1 MAADPVVLD
10 IRRATQYAEI
20 TEDPYSQN
28 LLWEIQKRKTARD
41 DEMSRFATNCDR
53 WDNLYYPNRML
64 RRGGASHWADDES
77 ARIDGRSHISLNAYP
92 TYVDVPAALQAV
104 VPVENIKPLGN
115 DDPSRRMASEM
126 ERTYFA
132 WKEETLYE
140 RKVHQACVTKALYG
154 RTAAKVFW
162 NEAEDR
168 PDVNIIDQPRN
179 LWLGWSSTN
188 YMKLDWGLYVYRITP
203 ETAIEEFGVHVEA
216 SKDAKSEGLYPIVRR
231 LTHDVASTQE
241 RTTRDWLHDHDFMVE
256 VYDYW
261 YRRPK
266 EGESIE
272 VGERTEMETRNA
284 IFVGNVMVKDEAHA
298 EYSGAIPYIPLFNSY
313 IPGVPDGRSEFYD
326 IEQLIAEKDERL
338 SDASQMLKRAIEG
351 QYWQLVGPEA
361 PDTVPKGLER
371 LKPNKVHGPGPGN
384 RLESIEPWMPTFQLE
399 EFLGRLDRELVD
411 VSGLNDLLRGL
422 APSSVMSSSKAIT
435 ALVANYEARIS
446 MKRQLLYEWREAI
459 WEMVQEIWSNKN
471 SVLRPIFEATGPLE
485 TTDPNITPRDELETA
500 TMAANNV
507 NAKLWSQKRG
517 MDRVGV
523 DDPEGEADAIRTER
537 TDASMNPADVL
548 TMVSLMSAM
557 QQLQITAQQV
567 QQQMGG
573 PQGQGMGGPQGPT
586 PDQAMAARMQQA
598 GGAEGTPM
606 LNGEEEQ
613 IAGTPGGPGGELPPA
628 TAGQNFLAQQAITP
642 EGANPRLLL
651 QQPIQPEQ
659 EA

>member
-1 MAADPVVLD
+1 MVAEPVVLD
-10 IRRATQYAEI
+10 IKRATQYAEI
-20 TEDPYSQN
+20 TEDPYSQG
-28 LLWEIQKRKTARD
+28 LLKEIEKRKVARD
-41 DEMSRFATNCDR
+41 DEMSRFAANCDR
-53 WDNLYYPNRML
+53 WDNLYYPNIMAK
-64 RRGGASHWADDES
+64 RGGADHWPDHES
-77 ARIDGRSHISLNAYP
+77 AKIDGRSHISLNSYP

-104 VPVENIKPLGN
+104 EPIENIKPLGEEQA
-115 DDPSRRMASEM
+115 DRVMASEM
-126 ERTYFA
+126 ERVYFA
-132 WKEETLYE
+132 WKEDTKWE

-154 RTAAKVFW
+154 RAAAKVW
-162 NEAEDR
+162 WDEESDY
-168 PDVNIIDQPRN
+168 PDVTIIDQPRN

-203 ETAIEEFGVHVEA
+203 ETAIEEFGVHVDA
-216 SKDAKSEGLYPIVRR
+216 SKDAKSEGIYPIVRR
-231 LTHDVASTQE
+231 LTHSIADSTE
-241 RTTRDWLHDHDFMVE
+241 RTTRNWLHDHDFMVE

-266 EGESIE
+266 QGESIE

-284 IFVGNVMVKDEAHA
+284 IFVGNVMVKDEAHP
-298 EYSGAIPYIPLFNSY
+298 EYAGRIPYIPLFNSY

-338 SDASQMLKRAIEG
+338 TDASQMLKRAIEG

-399 EFLGRLDRELVD
+399 EFLARLDRELVD

-446 MKRQLLYEWREAI
+446 MKRTVLYEWREAV
-459 WEMVQEIWSNKN
+459 WKMVVDVWGQKN
-471 SVLRPIFEATGPLE
+471 PKLRNVFAAAGPLE
-485 TTDPNITPRDELETA
+485 TDSPSLTPRDELETA

-523 DDPEGEADAIRTER
+523 DDPEGESTLIREER
-537 TDASMNPADVL
+537 TDASMWPSDVL

-557 QQLQITAQQV
+557 QQLQMT
-567 QQQMGG
+567 QQQMQQAMA
-573 PQGQGMGGPQGPT
+573 PQAPT
-586 PDQAMAARMQQA
+586 PDQAMAARMQES
-598 GGAEGTPM
+598 GGMQGTPM
-606 LNGEEEQ
+606 MNAEEEQ

-628 TAGQNFLAQQAITP
+628 TEGQNFLAQQAITP

-651 QQPIQPEQ
+651 QQPLQPEQ
-659 EA
+659 EG